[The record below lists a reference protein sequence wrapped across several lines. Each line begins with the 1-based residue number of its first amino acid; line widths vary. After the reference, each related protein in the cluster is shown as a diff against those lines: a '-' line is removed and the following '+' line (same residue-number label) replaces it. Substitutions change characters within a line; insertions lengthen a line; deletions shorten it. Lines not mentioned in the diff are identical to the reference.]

1 MTNTLHLPARPDAPI
16 ACEMSSAED
25 TPDERLHEYGRL
37 FQTALLRRQRRAD
50 SVSFWF
56 RADPG
61 TREALEELAR
71 RESACCPFLGY
82 RVETAGDEVIWTT
95 TNPLTGDERA
105 AIDVFLDAL
114 HGLPDHPGSNIASLY
129 DHLTEH
135 ELHVL
140 ENGDRFELRR

>member
-1 MTNTLHLPARPDAPI
+1 MTNSMQLPARSDASI
-16 ACEMSSAED
+16 VCDMSHAED
-25 TPDERLHEYGRL
+25 TPDERLREYSRL
-37 FQTALLRRQRRAD
+37 FETALLRRERRAE

-71 RESACCPFLGY
+71 REAACCPFLDY

-95 TNPLTGDERA
+95 TNTVTGDARA

-114 HGLPDHPGSNIASLY
+114 HALPDHPGSDIASFYSQLAAQ
-129 DHLTEH
+129 DV
-135 ELHVL
+135 HVV
-140 ENGDRFELRR
+140 ENGERFELRR